1 VTLLQAHLRRVT
13 AAMGVA
19 TVIFTNRNN
28 ACVNDRP
35 EKPKTLERALLLLTT
50 VYRYSGQHSNG
61 KLANSGI
68 IVEAARISPNLRG
81 VPSGTDGS
89 L

>member
-1 VTLLQAHLRRVT
+1 MEL
-13 AAMGVA
+13 A
-19 TVIFTNRNN
+19 TVIVTNRNS

-35 EKPKTLERALLLLTT
+35 EKLKTFKRALLLLAAE
-50 VYRYSGQHSNG
+50 YRYSGQHSNG

-68 IVEAARISPNLRG
+68 IVEAARISPKPRG
-81 VPSGTDGS
+81 VASGTDGS

>member
-1 VTLLQAHLRRVT
+1 VTLPRAHLRRAT
-13 AAMGVA
+13 AAMELA
-19 TVIFTNRNN
+19 AVIFTNRNS

-35 EKPKTLERALLLLTT
+35 EKSEALERALLLLTAE
-50 VYRYSGQHSNG
+50 YRYSGQHSNG

-81 VPSGTDGS
+81 VPSGTDGT